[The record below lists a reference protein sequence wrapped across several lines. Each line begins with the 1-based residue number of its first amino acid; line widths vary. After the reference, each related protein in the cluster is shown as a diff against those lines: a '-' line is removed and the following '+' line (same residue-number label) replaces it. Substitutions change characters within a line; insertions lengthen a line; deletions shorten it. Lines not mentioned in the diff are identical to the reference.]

1 MTACY
6 FTLQDVIG
14 HEWLWEN
21 KEEIRIGGDP
31 EDLDED
37 VIGAVTFHQC
47 SSVVCF
53 THRSEWGCIHNI
65 SFQHLFQ
72 LVRI

>member
-31 EDLDED
+31 EDLDKD
-37 VIGAVTFHQC
+37 VIGAVTFHQINA
-47 SSVVCF
+47 VQLYVLH
-53 THRSEWGCIHNI
+53 TGVSEDVYITFPFNI
-65 SFQHLFQ
+65 YFSL
-72 LVRI
+72 